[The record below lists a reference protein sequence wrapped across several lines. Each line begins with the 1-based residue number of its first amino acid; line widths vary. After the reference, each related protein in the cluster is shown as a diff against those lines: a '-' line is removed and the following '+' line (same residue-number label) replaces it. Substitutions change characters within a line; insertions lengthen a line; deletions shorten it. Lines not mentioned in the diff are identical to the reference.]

1 MTYEPRLYPSA
12 AELLVL
18 KAMRIALRH
27 SGAGGD
33 EAAQSL
39 LDELQRLFGTP
50 EARAIAARYAER
62 RVAPPVAVND
72 VRRLAEKLGPLGM
85 RETG

>member
-27 SGAGGD
+27 SGAD